1 MGKHQHF
8 GTTVVQR
15 TSRRWRVCFVH
26 ISQTPEAP
34 SMRVGCNGPPPFS
47 IKEVLHL
54 PAFPELCSCLPGG
67 RNNFLIPWLLRL
79 VVGDENVF
87 LSVGNPRWGTQS
99 MPGLKT
105 PPWVHHVRPR
115 CVLRTTSPEDVF
127 VVNVGNVRER
137 RLWHSTPNT
146 PSPPTLL
153 DRVLQ
158 CLPQHGFGGALVVAS
173 NTVAPEI

>member
-1 MGKHQHF
+1 MRSVSEQSRSGTSNHRSRARYWGTRICPHDMSLGQRRSALLVGKHQHL
-8 GTTVVQR
+8 GTTVQR

-34 SMRVGCNGPPPFS
+34 SIRVIRNGPRPFS
-47 IKEVLHL
+47 IKEVPHL

-105 PPWVHHVRPR
+105 PPWVHHVRPC

-127 VVNVGNVRER
+127 VVNVGKR
-137 RLWHSTPNT
+137 
-146 PSPPTLL
+146 
-153 DRVLQ
+153 
-158 CLPQHGFGGALVVAS
+158 A
-173 NTVAPEI
+173 